1 MSLHK
6 SIPFYKKK
14 KYQFIFVLLLLLIAF
29 RIYLPTLV
37 KNQINKTLAAIPGYY
52 GQVEDVEIALYR
64 GAYVING
71 MYLNK
76 VNAKTQVP
84 FLNFP
89 KNDISIEWKSIFKG
103 KIVSEI
109 FMENPQ
115 VIYIFEDQKQSAKD
129 ANVDD
134 WTKALTDIIPID
146 INHFE
151 IHQGKIAF
159 VQLKAAPNI
168 DLQINNFN
176 MYADNLRNVVSS
188 GRTLPS
194 PFHATGVTFGK
205 GNLTLDGNI
214 NLIKEIPDLD
224 LTLSL
229 KSSNVTALNDLT
241 NYYAGVDFEKGRF
254 ELYSEMAIAD
264 GHLKGYIKP
273 MLTNT
278 KLIGKEDGFIE
289 TIWEGFVGFFKF
301 VLKNQNTDTFAL
313 KIPLEGDLN
322 NLKTSTWSTVFSIF
336 KNGWVEAFKRESDD
350 EITFQDAF
358 KDANKTSKKELRK
371 EKRRERREK
380 RREK

>member
-134 WTKALTDIIPID
+134 WTKALTNIIPID

-322 NLKTSTWSTVFSIF
+322 NLKTIYFGF
-336 KNGWVEAFKRESDD
+336 
-350 EITFQDAF
+350 
-358 KDANKTSKKELRK
+358 
-371 EKRRERREK
+371 
-380 RREK
+380 

>member
-6 SIPFYKKK
+6 STPFYKKK
-14 KYQFIFVLLLLLIAF
+14 KYQFIFVLLVILIAF

-52 GQVEDVEIALYR
+52 GQVQDVEIALYR

-76 VNAKTQVP
+76 VNAKTQVK

-109 FMENPQ
+109 FMENPE
-115 VIYIFEDQKQSAKD
+115 VIYVFEDQKQSAKD
-129 ANVDD
+129 ANVKD

-151 IHQGKIAF
+151 IHQGKMAF
-159 VQLKAAPNI
+159 VQLKAEPNI

-176 MYADNLRNVVSS
+176 LFADNLKNVVSQ
-188 GRTLPS
+188 GKKLPS
-194 PFHATGVTFGK
+194 PFHATGVSFGK
-205 GNLTLDGNI
+205 GNLALHGNI

-229 KSSNVTALNDLT
+229 KSANVTALNDLT

-254 ELYSEMAIAD
+254 ELFSEIAIAD
-264 GHLKGYIKP
+264 GYLKGYVKP
-273 MLTNT
+273 LLTNT
-278 KLIGKEDGFIE
+278 KLIGKEDGFLE
-289 TIWEGFVGFFKF
+289 TVWEGFVGFFKF
-301 VLKNQNTDTFAL
+301 VLKNQKTDTFAL
-313 KIPLEGDLN
+313 KIPIEGDLKN
-322 NLKTSTWSTVFSIF
+322 VKSSTWTTVFSIF
-336 KNGWVEAFKRESDD
+336 ENGWVQAFKRESDN
-350 EITFQDAF
+350 EISFQDAF

-380 RREK
+380 RKQK